1 MNSKAQLFT
10 AILTIAI
17 QTNVYSKEVYVS
29 PNGNDNS
36 DGSYEFPLKTL
47 EKARDVVRPY
57 VGKEDVIV
65 YLRGGTYRLN
75 NTFVLT
81 EKDSGTKKHPVFYQ
95 AYKNEVPIISGGVLI
110 SNWEKDGNYIYRA
123 STGGKLFRQ
132 LYSNSKKGIRSK
144 FPNDGYFKL
153 KGWNKNNKTIHIDK
167 NILSDW
173 QNFNEVEIFVQMSWS
188 VSIMRLKEF
197 DPKLDF
203 DALSV
208 QNPEKDLVFKR
219 KFPPRKQNQSLHFEN
234 AREFIDMPGEWSLDS
249 KNEYVY
255 FYPYQNQ
262 NPNNQQI
269 TVPSLE
275 TLFHI
280 KGVPSKPV
288 KFLTIKGLKFMHTNW
303 VRPSLKGY
311 LNIQAGQ
318 YNVEPTYQNIQY
330 VERPPAAV
338 LVQNAYN
345 VKIERNYFNQIGAV
359 ALDLH
364 YGTKN
369 CEVVGNVFNEISG
382 TSISHAKLSDP
393 GVEIHLPYKPKDK
406 RELCINDK
414 IHNNYITN
422 SGFDYG
428 GAIGILSGWPVGVKI
443 DHNELK
449 DLAYSGI
456 SVGWGW
462 THEINAMKNNMI
474 RWNKIDN
481 PCSLYGDGGGIYTLS
496 NMPGSLIYRNYV
508 LNVKRSEWATG
519 ASTKCFYLDEGSGG
533 ITLQENYAQADEG
546 IERLRLHVTGEIKV
560 KPKKFDMY
568 KTIKSG
574 AGLENEYKDI
584 KKIILKDE

>member
-1 MNSKAQLFT
+1 MKFKLIAAFIFT
-10 AILTIAI
+10 TFNLLCA
-17 QTNVYSKEVYVS
+17 YSKDIYVS
-29 PNGNDNS
+29 PNGHDENT
-36 DGSYEFPLKTL
+36 GSLEYPLKTL
-47 EKARDVVRPY
+47 ERARDLVRPY
-57 VGKEDVIV
+57 LGKEKVNV
-65 YLRGGTYRLN
+65 FLRGGLYRLKE
-75 NTFVLT
+75 TFVLT
-81 EKDSGTKKHPVFYQ
+81 EKDSGTKDYPVVYQ
-95 AYKNEVPIISGGVLI
+95 AFKNETPVISGGVLI
-110 SNWEKDGNYIYRA
+110 SNWQKAGNYIYKA
-123 STGGKLFRQ
+123 PTGGKLFRQ

-167 NILSDW
+167 NILNDW

-219 KFPPRKQNQSLHFEN
+219 KFPPRKPNQSFHFEN

-255 FYPYQNQ
+255 FYPYENQ

-288 KFLTIKGLKFMHTNW
+288 KFLTVKGLKFMHTNW

-318 YNVEPTYQNIQY
+318 YNVEPTYENIQY

-364 YGTKN
+364 FGTTN
-369 CEVVGNVFNEISG
+369 CEIVGNVFYEISG
-382 TSISHAKLSDP
+382 TSISHSKLSDP
-393 GVEIHLPYKPKDK
+393 GVEIHIPYNPKDK
-406 RELCINDK
+406 RELCVNDK
-414 IHNNYITN
+414 INNNFITK

-428 GAIGILSGWPVGVKI
+428 GAIGILSGWPVGLKI

-449 DLAYSGI
+449 DLAYTGI

-462 THEINAMKNNMI
+462 THESNAMKNNFI

-496 NMPGSLIYRNYV
+496 NMPGSLIYRNYI

-519 ASTKCFYLDEGSGG
+519 ASTKCLYLDEGSSG
-533 ITLQENYAQADEG
+533 ITLQENYAQAEEG
-546 IERLRLHVTGEIKV
+546 IERLRLHVTGDIHV
-560 KPKKFDMY
+560 KTKKFSMY
-568 KTIKSG
+568 ESIKKG
-574 AGLENEYKDI
+574 AGLEEQFKDI
-584 KKIILKDE
+584 KNIILTNE